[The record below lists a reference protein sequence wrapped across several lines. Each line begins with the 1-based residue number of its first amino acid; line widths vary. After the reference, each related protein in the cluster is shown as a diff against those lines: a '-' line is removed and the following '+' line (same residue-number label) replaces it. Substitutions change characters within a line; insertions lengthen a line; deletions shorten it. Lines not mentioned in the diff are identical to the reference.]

1 LFPVPRARLT
11 SRLSTA
17 GFSRIFVVPPSRGL
31 SLSSRSSTIKDPS
44 SSPALVFLFQVPLH
58 IPSVDR
64 YIFANLHQRRPVRAL
79 SPHSSRS
86 STIKSQYFARSC
98 LQFFVSICLLHV
110 SPFNFRICAN
120 LHPSRP
126 CAGSLRVSSRSSAIK
141 ILDLRP
147 LLFCCFRFSTSRLV
161 FRILDLRGSSS
172 ELSRARSRFSPLV
185 LPQQQLL
192 VVCLRRS
199 FCFSPLV
206 LSQQQLL
213 VVCLRRS
220 FCFASIHLV
229 FRSQSMRGRGGVC
242 LSLTRSRQSR
252 VYVFIGDHCCWCT
265 LHYSRR
271 VHLQTLPDLI
281 WHYAV

>member
-1 LFPVPRARLT
+1 M
-11 SRLSTA
+11 
-17 GFSRIFVVPPSRGL
+17 
-31 SLSSRSSTIKDPS
+31 
-44 SSPALVFLFQVPLH
+44 
-58 IPSVDR
+58 
-64 YIFANLHQRRPVRAL
+64 RAL

-199 FCFSPLV
+199 FCF
-206 LSQQQLL
+206 
-213 VVCLRRS
+213 
-220 FCFASIHLV
+220 ASIHLV

-271 VHLQTLPDLI
+271 VHLQTVPDLI